1 MEPNSI
7 AAKDGRIREGDRI
20 LQVRSWV
27 PFQTNWNELI
37 HTWLPLH
44 HSQDERKCT
53 SAVLWRESAGVW
65 CVPLQHKEFI
75 CHNQLL
81 LQLLHHHLQQRSLPL
96 CLSLDSCLII
106 QNHMLGQTQ
115 QTRPALFSL
124 RFWCRSCD
132 TFGILWPLTSVH
144 NEVWA
149 TNCIELHL

>member
-1 MEPNSI
+1 MDASGKETVFYRCGVEFHFRPTEMSSYTHGSHYIILKMKENVLVPFVE
-7 AAKDGRIREGDRI
+7 RIR
-20 LQVRSWV
+20 
-27 PFQTNWNELI
+27 
-37 HTWLPLH
+37 
-44 HSQDERKCT
+44 
-53 SAVLWRESAGVW
+53 W
-65 CVPLQHKEFI
+65 CVVCTVKHKEFI